1 MDVQIIQ
8 HDVPLGR
15 FLITGDQALKMRE
28 GILLG
33 ARWSRGGFNHLSR
46 DHIEIDEPG

>member
-1 MDVQIIQ
+1 
-8 HDVPLGR
+8 
-15 FLITGDQALKMRE
+15 MRE

-46 DHIEIDEPG
+46 DHIDIDEPG